1 MSGSRGTI
9 LVVED
14 NSSNLELAT
23 DLLTAAGYTVRQAHS
38 GEEGVRLA
46 QAELPALI
54 LMDLRL
60 PGMDGYAAFRALK
73 ADSRTAHI
81 PTIALTAQAMKG
93 DEERVRA
100 AGFNGY
106 ISKPIDTRTF
116 SLAVGRVLGSARGGS
131 TP

>member
-1 MSGSRGTI
+1 MSASRGTI

-14 NSSNLELAT
+14 NPSNLELAT
-23 DLLTAAGYTVRQAHS
+23 DLLIAAGYTVRQAQS
-38 GEEGVRLA
+38 GEEGLRLA

-60 PGMDGYAAFRALK
+60 PGMDGYAALRALK
-73 ADSRTAHI
+73 ANSRTAHI

-100 AGFNGY
+100 AGFDGY
-106 ISKPIDTRTF
+106 ISKPINTRTF
-116 SLAVGRVLGSARGGS
+116 CQSVARLLSSEGGRS
-131 TP
+131 